1 MSLKY
6 YDFMAERLV
15 ACDLELLDGALKRN
29 FGKSM
34 KDIVRQ
40 LEAEDAERTSASPKG
55 TIEFAYDR
63 TPEMTTI
70 LAKAPDS
77 ELPKIAAFLSMV
89 KESEIWRLRI
99 ADFTNHSSICDAVC
113 FHGKSFAERLA
124 REMIRGVYSRLGK
137 RHRMAANKQKKNK
150 EWEICD
156 PAIASGA
163 FREYALANPSL
174 FTND

>member
-1 MSLKY
+1 MSMKY

-40 LEAEDAERTSASPKG
+40 LEAETAERTSASPKG

-70 LAKAPDS
+70 LAKAPDP
-77 ELPKIAAFLSMV
+77 ELPKVFTKVKLVKFNIWTIEVSLIAPGNYGY
-89 KESEIWRLRI
+89 
-99 ADFTNHSSICDAVC
+99 T
-113 FHGKSFAERLA
+113 FHGFCFRGRSFAERLA

-137 RHRMAANKQKKNK
+137 RRRLTANK
-150 EWEICD
+150 
-156 PAIASGA
+156 
-163 FREYALANPSL
+163 SL
-174 FTND
+174 TPNS

>member
-40 LEAEDAERTSASPKG
+40 LEVEAAVRTSASPKG

-70 LAKAPDS
+70 IATANNH
-77 ELPKIAAFLSMV
+77 ELPKVFT
-89 KESEIWRLRI
+89 RLKR
-99 ADFTNHSSICDAVC
+99 SSFGVWSIEVSLKPTCDKYDYGYV
-113 FHGKSFAERLA
+113 FHGCCFRGRSFAEKLA
-124 REMIRGVYSRLGK
+124 REIIRGVYSRLGK
-137 RHRMAANKQKKNK
+137 RRRHAANKT
-150 EWEICD
+150 
-156 PAIASGA
+156 
-163 FREYALANPSL
+163 
-174 FTND
+174 TNR